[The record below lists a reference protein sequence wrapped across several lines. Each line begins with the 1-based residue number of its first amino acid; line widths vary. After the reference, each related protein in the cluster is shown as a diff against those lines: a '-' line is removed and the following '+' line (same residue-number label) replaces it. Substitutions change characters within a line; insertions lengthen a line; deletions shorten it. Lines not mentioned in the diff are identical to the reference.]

1 METRANYVL
10 IGGFALAGFLGMLG
24 FFLWFAQFQL
34 DQQFDYYDVKFTSV
48 SGLSRASDVRFAGL
62 PVGQV
67 VSVQLSPDQDGT
79 VLVRLEVA
87 GDTPVRTDSVATIET
102 MGVTGVSFVGISAGD
117 SSSPLLE
124 ANGDVPQITAGRS
137 VLQTLSEDAPKV
149 VEEAVQVMQ
158 DISNLLGG
166 DNQQKVQQ
174 ILDNLANASD
184 DIAKTLSEFSGIGD
198 TVKEVS
204 ADITAFTNQLEPV
217 VNSVQTTLD
226 TLDET
231 LTSVTG
237 LAGRVETSL
246 DEADATL
253 KSGRG
258 ALDAAQAYI
267 TGDLSALTSD
277 LSTTSREVR
286 DQTDLLVSDAR
297 EMIGHFSEAGTAATA
312 RLTEARQ
319 TLQDADE
326 AIDKLSDALTSIDS
340 AASSF
345 EGLITNDG
353 AALVAET
360 REMVDNAKSAVAAV
374 NQVAQDDL
382 PVIADDIRDASD
394 TVKRVIAQV
403 GDDLTNAGGRI
414 DEITDEALKAMA
426 QVTETFANANETL
439 TAIDAAMTT
448 GERTLSAAERVI
460 NEVETILDD
469 DVSQITADL
478 RNLLQELDGAVAQVS
493 DDLPAISGDL
503 RSAADAA
510 NEAFQQ
516 VAQAVSRS
524 APSIE
529 EFAGPGL
536 QQYTQLAR
544 ETRALIANLDS
555 LTRQIQRDPARFFL
569 SRQIPEYRR

>member
-10 IGGFALAGFLGMLG
+10 IGAFALAGFLGMLG

-34 DQQFDYYDVKFTSV
+34 DQQFDYYDVRFTSV

-79 VLVRLEVA
+79 VLVRLEVS

-102 MGVTGVSFVGISAGD
+102 MGVTGVSFVGITAGD

-124 ANGDVPQITAGRS
+124 ANGDVPEIEAGRS
-137 VLQTLSEDAPKV
+137 VLQTLSEDAPRM
-149 VEEAVQVMQ
+149 VEEAVKVMEDLSQ
-158 DISNLLGG
+158 LLGG
-166 DNQQKVQQ
+166 ENQQKVQR
-174 ILDNLANASD
+174 ILDNLADASD

-217 VNSVQTTLD
+217 IMTVQSTLD

-237 LAGRVETSL
+237 LTGRVETSL

-253 KSGRG
+253 KSGRD

-267 TGDLSALTSD
+267 TGDLQELTSD
-277 LSTTSREVR
+277 LTTTSRDVR
-286 DQTDLLVSDAR
+286 DQTGVLVGDAR
-297 EMIGHFSEAGTAATA
+297 DMIGQFSAAGTAATE
-312 RLTEARQ
+312 RLTEARK
-319 TLQDADE
+319 TLQDADD
-326 AIDKLSDALTSIDS
+326 AIDKLSDALASIDS
-340 AASSF
+340 AATSF
-345 EGLITNDG
+345 EGLITDDG

-360 REMVDNAKSAVAAV
+360 REMVDSAKSAVAAV
-374 NQVAQDDL
+374 NRVALDDL
-382 PVIADDIRDASD
+382 PVIVSDIREATD
-394 TVKRVIAQV
+394 TVNRVVAKV
-403 GDDLTNAGGRI
+403 GDDLTSASGRI
-414 DEITDEALKAMA
+414 DGLADEALKTMG

-439 TAIDAAMTT
+439 SAIDAAMTT
-448 GERTLSAAERVI
+448 GERTLSAAERVF

-469 DVSQITADL
+469 DVSQITSDL
-478 RNLLQELDGAVAQVS
+478 RNMLHSLDGAVAQVS

-510 NEAFQQ
+510 NEAFRE
-516 VAQAVSRS
+516 VTRLVSRS

-529 EFAGPGL
+529 EFTGPGL

-544 ETRALIANLDS
+544 ETRSLISNLEG

-569 SRQIPEYRR
+569 SRQTPEFR

>member
-10 IGGFALAGFLGMLG
+10 IGAFALAGFLGMLG

-34 DQQFDYYDVKFTSV
+34 DQQFDYYDVRFTSV

-102 MGVTGVSFVGISAGD
+102 MGVTGVSFVGISAGNA
-117 SSSPLLE
+117 SSPLLE
-124 ANGDVPQITAGRS
+124 ADGDVPEIEAGRS

-149 VEEAVQVMQ
+149 VEEAVKVMQ
-158 DISNLLGG
+158 ELGDLLSGE
-166 DNQQKVQQ
+166 NQQKVQR
-174 ILDNLANASD
+174 ILDNLADASD

-198 TVKEVS
+198 TVKVVS

-217 VNSVQTTLD
+217 ITSVKGTLD

-237 LAGRVETSL
+237 LTGRVETSL

-267 TGDLSALTSD
+267 TGDLAALTSD

-286 DQTDLLVSDAR
+286 DQTDVLVSDAR
-297 EMIGHFSEAGTAATA
+297 DMIGQFFAAGTAATE
-312 RLTEARQ
+312 RLTEARK
-319 TLQDADE
+319 TLLDADD
-326 AIDKLSDALTSIDS
+326 AIDKLSDALASIDK

-345 EGLITNDG
+345 EGLITDDG

-360 REMVDNAKSAVAAV
+360 REMIDSAKSAVAAV

-382 PVIADDIRDASD
+382 PVIADDIRDATD
-394 TVKRVIAQV
+394 TVKRVVAQV

-414 DEITDEALKAMA
+414 DEITDEALKTMA

-439 TAIDAAMTT
+439 SAIDAAMTT
-448 GERTLSAAERVI
+448 GERTLGAAERVF
-460 NEVETILDD
+460 NDVETILDD
-469 DVSQITADL
+469 DVSQITSDL
-478 RNLLQELDGAVAQVS
+478 RNLLQQLDGAVAQVS
-493 DDLPAISGDL
+493 DDLPAISSDL

-510 NEAFQQ
+510 NEAFRE
-516 VAQAVSRS
+516 VTRMVSRS

-544 ETRALIANLDS
+544 ETRSLISNLEA

-569 SRQIPEYRR
+569 SRQTPEFR